1 MTHSD
6 KSSPPEHHVGV
17 PPFASK
23 VEKGTTYYLV
33 AELPGL
39 PRMMNSQGLSTNRF
53 ALASARKKWRT
64 AVGSLVSQRKPRAP
78 HNRARVRFTRFS
90 SVCPDPDNLVAG
102 FKPCLDGLVDGGI
115 LANDKWNNIGMP
127 EYHWEKAPQKAG
139 KIRIE
144 VWSLLE

>member
-1 MTHSD
+1 MTTRD
-6 KSSPPEHHVGV
+6 PAGLEHHAGE

-23 VEKGTTYYLV
+23 VETESSYYLI

-39 PRMMNSQGLSTNRF
+39 PKMMNSQGLSTNRF
-53 ALASARKKWRT
+53 VLASLRKRWRT
-64 AVGSLVSQRKPRAP
+64 AVAKLVLQRKPRAP
-78 HNRARVRFTRFS
+78 HKRARVRFTRFS

-115 LANDKWNNIGMP
+115 LTNDKWDNVGMP
-127 EYHWEKAPQKAG
+127 EYTWVKAPQKAG

-144 VWSLLE
+144 VWSIST